1 MTIDHNTVSMQIVD
15 TRSISFSSNFYMLP
29 FPSTF
34 SLELTGYL
42 TCTVVIGEEGT
53 IANKIVVVDKI
64 GHLGPP
70 PCHCRGLLCKIV
82 WYPVFTTAL
91 TPISAQFPISTNN
104 FHLGPPINP
113 TDNCY
118 YILSLVISTKKG
130 GTISSTCN

>member
-15 TRSISFSSNFYMLP
+15 TRSISFSSNFYMLLS
-29 FPSTF
+29 PSTF

-53 IANKIVVVDKI
+53 IVNKIVVVDKI

-91 TPISAQFPISTNN
+91 TPISAQFPLQFPAGSACQSYKQLLLLKSCTS
-104 FHLGPPINP
+104 PP
-113 TDNCY
+113 
-118 YILSLVISTKKG
+118 KG